1 MARQTITF
9 VLDTERDRDIL
20 RWLEI
25 QENKSAAIR
34 KAIRACLGRDA
45 ITLADVYE
53 AILDLQRRNWAP
65 LSDAQASGAASGE
78 EPPDVAA
85 ALDSLG
91 L

>member
-1 MARQTITF
+1 MARQTVTF
-9 VLDTERDRDIL
+9 VLDTDRDRDIVH
-20 RWLEI
+20 WLEG
-25 QENKSAAIR
+25 QDNKSAAIR
-34 KAIRACLGRDA
+34 EAIRAHLGRSG

-53 AILDLQRRNWAP
+53 AIQDLKRCSWMPGAG
-65 LSDAQASGAASGE
+65 AQAPAMAAND

>member
-9 VLDTERDRDIL
+9 VLDSERDRDIL
-20 RWLEI
+20 RWLAN

-34 KAIRACLGRDA
+34 EAVRMRLRHNGIS
-45 ITLADVYE
+45 LADVYE
-53 AILDLQRRNWAP
+53 AILDLQRRSWISSSAG
-65 LSDAQASGAASGE
+65 QVGEAASQE

>member
-20 RWLEI
+20 RWLEG
-25 QENKSAAIR
+25 QANKSAAIR
-34 KAIRACLGRDA
+34 EAIRANLGRGD
-45 ITLADVYE
+45 ITLAHIYE
-53 AILDLQRRNWAP
+53 AIQDLKRCGWMSGLQAP
-65 LSDAQASGAASGE
+65 SHITVASA

-85 ALDSLG
+85 ALDNLG

>member
-9 VLDTERDRDIL
+9 VLDSERDRDIL
-20 RWLEI
+20 RWLAN

-34 KAIRACLGRDA
+34 EAVRVRLQHDGIS
-45 ITLADVYE
+45 LADIYE
-53 AILDLQRRNWAP
+53 AILDLQRRSWISSSAVQV
-65 LSDAQASGAASGE
+65 SDASSKE
-78 EPPDVAA
+78 EPPDAAA